1 MSELD
6 ESEMGGGGTALVVSW
21 GGGEIALVV
30 LEIECGCN
38 NGAKI
43 FRLCH
48 WKFWVVLEIEC
59 GCNNGA
65 KIFRLCHWKFWDLA
79 LFAREW
85 AAIAREQ
92 APYLQREK
100 QIFY

>member
-21 GGGEIALVV
+21 GGGEIAL
-30 LEIECGCN
+30 
-38 NGAKI
+38 
-43 FRLCH
+43 
-48 WKFWVVLEIEC
+48 VVLEIEC